1 MKIEIDGTRISNKA
15 DSNEQKTVVVQ
26 YLSKSNEKK
35 KVVDNIP
42 TQNEERN
49 KVTPSDNIVK

>member
-42 TQNEERN
+42 TQNVEKN
-49 KVTPSDNIVK
+49 KPAPSDNIVK